1 MLERLS
7 DEMGGRM
14 NRIEAVADIFGLKVY
29 EEFDIN
35 KVIYD
40 YAYTFSKAES
50 LGRFRFTY
58 AGLEKYDS
66 DKREWV
72 EPEVTIFNCLLKGA
86 YDIKKH
92 VLTLKEK
99 SYLEHMISPYEK
111 YVKTFEKQS
120 CKIIDQEFE
129 YIQITT
135 NDGYDEDKEVW
146 THTHLLPP
154 GKMFKFMKLG
164 KKYKKFQ
171 LELEKWED

>member
-1 MLERLS
+1 M
-7 DEMGGRM
+7 M
-14 NRIEAVADIFGLKVY
+14 NYIKEVATLFGLKVY

-35 KVIYD
+35 QVQYD
-40 YAYTFSKAES
+40 PRWNYSKYEG

-58 AGLEKYDS
+58 NGLEKYDS

-72 EPEVTIFNCLLKGA
+72 EPEATIFNCLLKGA
-86 YDIKKH
+86 YDIQKH

-129 YIQITT
+129 CVQITT
-135 NDGYDEDKEVW
+135 DDGYDEDKEVR

-154 GKMFKFMKLG
+154 GEMFKFMELG
-164 KKYKKFQ
+164 KKYEKFQ
-171 LELEKWED
+171 LELEKWKD

>member
-1 MLERLS
+1 
-7 DEMGGRM
+7 M
-14 NRIEAVADIFGLKVY
+14 NRIEAIAGILGLKIN

-35 KVIYD
+35 KVIYGHD
-40 YAYTFSKAES
+40 YYTYSKCEG

-58 AGLEKYDS
+58 NGLEKYDS

-72 EPEVTIFNCLLKGA
+72 EPEAYIFNCLLKGA
-86 YDIKKH
+86 YDIQKH

-129 YIQITT
+129 CVQITT
-135 NDGYDEDKEVW
+135 NDGCNKDKEVW
-146 THTHLLPP
+146 THTHLLPF
-154 GKMFKFMKLG
+154 GTMFKFMELG
-164 KKYKKFQ
+164 KKYEKFQ
-171 LELEKWED
+171 LELEEWKD

>member
-1 MLERLS
+1 
-7 DEMGGRM
+7 M
-14 NRIEAVADIFGLKVY
+14 NNIEAVADILGLKIN
-29 EEFDIN
+29 EEFDIAKIPYGPEWN
-35 KVIYD
+35 KSRAINY
-40 YAYTFSKAES
+40 
-50 LGRFRFTY
+50 GRFRFTY
-58 AGLEKYDS
+58 GGLEKYDS

-72 EPEVTIFNCLLKGA
+72 EPEATIFNCLLKGA

-129 YIQITT
+129 CVQITT

-154 GKMFKFMKLG
+154 GTMFKFMELG
-164 KKYKKFQ
+164 KKYEKFQ
-171 LELEKWED
+171 LELEEWKD

>member
-1 MLERLS
+1 MERLS
-7 DEMGGRM
+7 DERRERM
-14 NRIEAVADIFGLKVY
+14 NCIEAVAALLGLKVY

-35 KVIYD
+35 KVICD
-40 YAYTFSKAES
+40 YAYTFSKTEC

-58 AGLEKYDS
+58 DGLVKYDS
-66 DKREWV
+66 DKKEWL
-72 EPEVTIFNCLLKGA
+72 EPEVTMFNCLLKGA
-86 YDIKKH
+86 YRIKKH

-129 YIQITT
+129 CVQITT
-135 NDGYDEDKEVW
+135 DDGYDEDKEVW

-154 GKMFKFMKLG
+154 GTMFKFMELG
-164 KKYKKFQ
+164 KKYEKFQ
-171 LELEKWED
+171 LELEKWKD

>member
-1 MLERLS
+1 MERS
-7 DEMGGRM
+7 FDERDRIM
-14 NRIEAVADIFGLKVY
+14 NRIEAIADILGLKIN

-35 KVIYD
+35 KDIYD
-40 YAYTFSKAES
+40 YDYTYPKYEN

-86 YDIKKH
+86 YRIKKH

-129 YIQITT
+129 CVQITT
-135 NDGYDEDKEVW
+135 NDGYDKDKEVW

-154 GKMFKFMKLG
+154 GTMFKFMELG
-164 KKYKKFQ
+164 KKYEKFQ
-171 LELEKWED
+171 LELEKWKD

>member
-1 MLERLS
+1 
-7 DEMGGRM
+7 M
-14 NRIEAVADIFGLKVY
+14 NRIEAVVDIFGLKVY

-40 YAYTFSKAES
+40 YAYTFSKVES

-58 AGLEKYDS
+58 GGLEKYDS

-72 EPEVTIFNCLLKGA
+72 ESEATMFNCLLKST
-86 YDIKKH
+86 YRIKKH

-111 YVKTFEKQS
+111 YVKTFEKKY

-129 YIQITT
+129 CVQITT
-135 NDGYDEDKEVW
+135 NDCYDEDKEVW

-154 GKMFKFMKLG
+154 GTMFKFMELN
-164 KKYKKFQ
+164 KKYEKFQ
-171 LELEKWED
+171 LELEKWKD

>member
-1 MLERLS
+1 
-7 DEMGGRM
+7 M

-40 YAYTFSKAES
+40 YAYTFSKTEC

-58 AGLEKYDS
+58 DGLEKYDS
-66 DKREWV
+66 NKREWL
-72 EPEVTIFNCLLKGA
+72 EPEATMFNCLLKGT
-86 YDIKKH
+86 YHIKKH
-92 VLTLKEK
+92 ILTLKEK

-129 YIQITT
+129 CVQITT

-154 GKMFKFMKLG
+154 GTMFKFMELG
-164 KKYKKFQ
+164 KKYEKFQ
-171 LELEKWED
+171 LELEEWKD

>member
-1 MLERLS
+1 
-7 DEMGGRM
+7 M
-14 NRIEAVADIFGLKVY
+14 NRIEAIAGILGLKIN

-40 YAYTFSKAES
+40 YDYYTYSKIEC

-58 AGLEKYDS
+58 GGLEKYDS
-66 DKREWV
+66 DRREWV
-72 EPEVTIFNCLLKGA
+72 EPEATMFNCLLKGT
-86 YDIKKH
+86 YDIQKH

-129 YIQITT
+129 CVQITT
-135 NDGYDEDKEVW
+135 NDGYDEDKEV
-146 THTHLLPP
+146 
-154 GKMFKFMKLG
+154 
-164 KKYKKFQ
+164 
-171 LELEKWED
+171 